1 MLGAK
6 VSPPVDWGLDRHG
19 VPPEGAVAQPA
30 VDARREQDMARVRG
44 IASSELA
51 PDLAQIYEEFAGGY
65 GPFRNQ
71 VAVFAHVPAALRH
84 LMPLLMELRAAATLP
99 KRYLELAIFTVSQVN
114 ACDYCVAHHKPFL
127 AVEGVSPSGVDR
139 LLDYQNHPEL
149 DEVDRLVV
157 EYAIAATERP
167 NRLPDAIFARLKRHF
182 TEAQIVELTLRV
194 TLCGFFNK
202 FNDALRIEEEPEAV
216 ERVAALAE

>member
-1 MLGAK
+1 
-6 VSPPVDWGLDRHG
+6 
-19 VPPEGAVAQPA
+19 
-30 VDARREQDMARVRG
+30 MARVRS

-51 PDLAQIYEEFAGGY
+51 PDLAQIYQTFAGSY

-84 LMPLLMELRAAATLP
+84 LMPLLMELRAAASLP
-99 KRYLELAIFTVSQVN
+99 KRYLELAIVAVSQVN

-127 AVEGVSPSGVDR
+127 AVEGVSPAGVDR
-139 LLDYQNHPEL
+139 LLDYQDHPEL
-149 DEVDRLVV
+149 DEIDRLVV

-167 NRLPDAIFARLKRHF
+167 NRLPDAIFTRLKRHF
-182 TEAQIVELTLRV
+182 TEAQIVELTLRI

-202 FNDALRIEEEPEAV
+202 FNDALQIEEEPEAI

>member
-1 MLGAK
+1 
-6 VSPPVDWGLDRHG
+6 
-19 VPPEGAVAQPA
+19 
-30 VDARREQDMARVRG
+30 MARVRD
-44 IASSELA
+44 IASNELSA
-51 PDLAQIYEEFAGGY
+51 DLARIYEEFAGSY

-99 KRYLELAIFTVSQVN
+99 KRYLELAIVAVSQIN

-127 AVEGVSPSGVDR
+127 AVEGVSSLGVDR
-139 LLDYQNHPEL
+139 LLDYRDHPEL

-157 EYAIAATERP
+157 EYAVAATERP
-167 NRLPDAIFARLKRHF
+167 NRLPDALFARLRRHF
-182 TEAQIVELTLRV
+182 TESQIVELTLRI

-202 FNDALRIEEEPEAV
+202 FNDALQIEEEAEATAQV
-216 ERVAALAE
+216 EALGV